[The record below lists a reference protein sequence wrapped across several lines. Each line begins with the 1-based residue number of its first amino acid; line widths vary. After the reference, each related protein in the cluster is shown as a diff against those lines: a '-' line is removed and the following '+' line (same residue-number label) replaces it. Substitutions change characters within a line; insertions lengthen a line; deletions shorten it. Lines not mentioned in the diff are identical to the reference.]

1 MILIDSIISTMVLE
15 ALLGVY
21 LISHLHKIKMNSD
34 DNIYKQWSERY
45 KPKEND
51 GPYSFFSY
59 KC

>member
-1 MILIDSIISTMVLE
+1 MVLE

-51 GPYSFFSY
+51 GPYSFFFVQQFVEKISRVS
-59 KC
+59 

>member
-1 MILIDSIISTMVLE
+1 MVLE

-59 KC
+59 SNL